1 MILVGGTPVPVEA
14 PPEVVLD
21 DVMNGYV
28 PWSMSSMVPCAPSN
42 NTLAPASIQR
52 DKSSAVSVMYGASQP
67 AKRRYG
73 PRIPSTV
80 KVSAS

>member
-1 MILVGGTPVPVEA
+1 MGGTPVPVEA
-14 PPEVVLD
+14 PPAVVLD

-28 PWSMSSMVPCAPSN
+28 PWSMSSMVPWAPSN
-42 NTLAPASIQR
+42 STLAPASIQR
-52 DKSSAVSVMYGASQP
+52 DSSSAVSVMYGASQP